1 MKHSLRKTLAAG
13 ALALIAC
20 SASWAAGPLPQSG
33 KGMTIYFD
41 VGGAVGESYATVVQN
56 GAAQAAADM
65 GVNVKFVY
73 SDWNPQTMLENFKK
87 SMAAKPDGIVVMGH
101 PGDDAYAK
109 LVDEAES
116 KGIIVTAT
124 DTELA
129 KLQATYQSKGF
140 GYSGVENKARGV
152 ALASEALRRFK
163 FAKGDEALVWGLKS
177 QPTRGLSTV
186 GIIETLEKAGLKVAD
201 LDGIGAEAGFHHIV
215 RAAELADR
223 RPRTGTVTALAE
235 VPTFRRL
242 AGRIAHGGVRADIVA
257 AAQII
262 DARFDDEGHLADARI
277 EADVLFFQILH
288 DASRGIEAKGTAA
301 AEQDGVDARRSR
313 HRTEQFRFPA
323 GRAAAADVDST
334 GRTFR
339 EHEDRAARAALAVL
353 GIAQAETVRP
363 GHG

>member
-1 MKHSLRKTLAAG
+1 M
-13 ALALIAC
+13 
-20 SASWAAGPLPQSG
+20 
-33 KGMTIYFD
+33 
-41 VGGAVGESYATVVQN
+41 
-56 GAAQAAADM
+56 
-65 GVNVKFVY
+65 
-73 SDWNPQTMLENFKK
+73 
-87 SMAAKPDGIVVMGH
+87 
-101 PGDDAYAK
+101 
-109 LVDEAES
+109 
-116 KGIIVTAT
+116 
-124 DTELA
+124 
-129 KLQATYQSKGF
+129 
-140 GYSGVENKARGV
+140 
-152 ALASEALRRFK
+152 
-163 FAKGDEALVWGLKS
+163 
-177 QPTRGLSTV
+177 
-186 GIIETLEKAGLKVAD
+186 
-201 LDGIGAEAGFHHIV
+201 
-215 RAAELADR
+215 
-223 RPRTGTVTALAE
+223 AE

-334 GRTFR
+334 GRTVG
-339 EHEDRAARAALAVL
+339 EHEDRTARAALAVL

>member
-1 MKHSLRKTLAAG
+1 M
-13 ALALIAC
+13 
-20 SASWAAGPLPQSG
+20 
-33 KGMTIYFD
+33 
-41 VGGAVGESYATVVQN
+41 
-56 GAAQAAADM
+56 
-65 GVNVKFVY
+65 
-73 SDWNPQTMLENFKK
+73 
-87 SMAAKPDGIVVMGH
+87 
-101 PGDDAYAK
+101 
-109 LVDEAES
+109 
-116 KGIIVTAT
+116 T
-124 DTELA
+124 DTYIQSNQPEGVPALELTGERT
-129 KLQATYQSKGF
+129 LPD
-140 GYSGVENKARGV
+140 VPEENYWY
-152 ALASEALRRFK
+152 RRH
-163 FAKGDEALVWGLKS
+163 LVVYEWIAE
-177 QPTRGLSTV
+177 RV
-186 GIIETLEKAGLKVAD
+186 RGLKVAD

-242 AGRIAHGGVRADIVA
+242 AGRIAHGGVRADVVA

-339 EHEDRAARAALAVL
+339 EHEDRAACAALAVL